1 MKRIKHSKV
10 KNTGLIFELLVRQVA
25 SDTMNNKNSKALSI
39 LKKHYNSKSELTK
52 ELKLYRTLSEEK
64 FTNETKAEKFVEAV
78 LKARKNINESQLRR
92 DKYNLIKDLKSNYIV
107 EDFFKSRVKNY
118 KLHASTYKLFEY
130 AEADDPKEYI
140 TSKFALVEHVQSLS
154 KKPESAPTLTSE
166 NKDVRILAS
175 KIVVDKFNERY
186 SGLSSS
192 QKKMLREYI
201 NNVTNSVKLR
211 KYILTEIRS
220 LRTSIKS
227 LRSTI
232 PSKVIRIKL
241 NEVNNLLITL
251 GKKHLIEDKDVLTML
266 RYYELVNELKK
277 VMSTPTYHNFNH
289 TSSSIYNYLGNPGK
303 YADTLVVNSS
313 TTVDLTSSNAI
324 YGAFMI
330 ANATNVQLTASND
343 AHLLASD
350 FNTKEIYDISIKRVA
365 IGGTGK
371 VYLFKRQQ

>member
-25 SDTMNNKNSKALSI
+25 SDTMNNTNSKALRI

-92 DKYNLIKDLKSNYIV
+92 DKYNLIKDLKSNYII

-211 KYILTEIRS
+211 KYILTEIRN

-241 NEVNNLLITL
+241 NEVNNLLLTL

-277 VMSTPTYHNFNH
+277 VGS
-289 TSSSIYNYLGNPGK
+289 K
-303 YADTLVVNSS
+303 
-313 TTVDLTSSNAI
+313 
-324 YGAFMI
+324 
-330 ANATNVQLTASND
+330 
-343 AHLLASD
+343 
-350 FNTKEIYDISIKRVA
+350 
-365 IGGTGK
+365 
-371 VYLFKRQQ
+371 

>member
-25 SDTMNNKNSKALSI
+25 SDTMNNKDSKALRV
-39 LKKHYNSKSELTK
+39 LKKHYNAKSELTK

-64 FTNETKAEKFVEAV
+64 FTNESKAEKFVEAV

-92 DKYNLIKDLKSNYIV
+92 DKYNLIKDLKSNYII
-107 EDFFKSRVKNY
+107 EEFFKSRVKNY

-154 KKPESAPTLTSE
+154 KKSESAPTLTSE

-175 KIVVDKFNERY
+175 KIVVDKFNEKY
-186 SGLSSS
+186 SGLSSL

-201 NNVTNSVKLR
+201 NNVTNSGKLR
-211 KYILTEIRS
+211 KYVLTEIKN
-220 LRTSIKS
+220 LRTNIKS
-227 LRSTI
+227 LRSSI

-241 NEVNNLLITL
+241 NEVNNLLLTL

-277 VMSTPTYHNFNH
+277 VGS
-289 TSSSIYNYLGNPGK
+289 K
-303 YADTLVVNSS
+303 
-313 TTVDLTSSNAI
+313 
-324 YGAFMI
+324 
-330 ANATNVQLTASND
+330 
-343 AHLLASD
+343 
-350 FNTKEIYDISIKRVA
+350 
-365 IGGTGK
+365 
-371 VYLFKRQQ
+371 

>member
-175 KIVVDKFNERY
+175 KIVVDKFNEKY
-186 SGLSSS
+186 SGLSSL

-211 KYILTEIRS
+211 KYVLTEIKN
-220 LRTSIKS
+220 LRTNIKS
-227 LRSTI
+227 LRSSI

-241 NEVNNLLITL
+241 NEVNNLLLTL

-277 VMSTPTYHNFNH
+277 VGS
-289 TSSSIYNYLGNPGK
+289 K
-303 YADTLVVNSS
+303 
-313 TTVDLTSSNAI
+313 
-324 YGAFMI
+324 
-330 ANATNVQLTASND
+330 
-343 AHLLASD
+343 
-350 FNTKEIYDISIKRVA
+350 
-365 IGGTGK
+365 
-371 VYLFKRQQ
+371 

>member
-192 QKKMLREYI
+192 QKKMLRESI

-211 KYILTEIRS
+211 KYILTEIRN

-277 VMSTPTYHNFNH
+277 VGS
-289 TSSSIYNYLGNPGK
+289 K
-303 YADTLVVNSS
+303 
-313 TTVDLTSSNAI
+313 
-324 YGAFMI
+324 
-330 ANATNVQLTASND
+330 
-343 AHLLASD
+343 
-350 FNTKEIYDISIKRVA
+350 
-365 IGGTGK
+365 
-371 VYLFKRQQ
+371 